1 MNEAEKIYYDTELN
15 PITNGTKM
23 KIIEVAIELFS
34 KRGYSGASIR
44 DITKEVGI
52 KESSLYK
59 HFKNKDEI
67 LETIYVNFR
76 KETDKLLPPMEYID
90 RIVELMS
97 LKEFLGKGMENF
109 LAHMDDQVNV
119 KTWRIMYLELFR
131 HPIAQEIYRNHIMKR
146 TIDCLEIVFT
156 KMMERGKM
164 LPLNPRTVATE
175 YQFSSISFILEYNM
189 LKAEGRN
196 TKALEK
202 QIKEHVEFFSDRA
215 SEKME
220 G

>member
-1 MNEAEKIYYDTELN
+1 MNEAQKIYYDTELI
-15 PITNGTKM
+15 PISNGTKI

-34 KRGYSGASIR
+34 KRGFSGASIR

-67 LETIYVNFR
+67 LETIFVNFR
-76 KETDKLLPPMEYID
+76 KATDKLLPPMEFID

-97 LKEFLGKGMENF
+97 LKEFLGKGIENF
-109 LAHMDDQVNV
+109 LAHIDDSMNV
-119 KTWRIMYLELFR
+119 KIWRIMYIELFR
-131 HPIAQEIYRNHIMKR
+131 HPMAQEIYRNHIMKR

-156 KMMERGKM
+156 KMIQRGKM
-164 LPLNPRTVATE
+164 LALNPRTMATE

-189 LKAEGRN
+189 LKAEGKN
-196 TKALEK
+196 TEALEK
-202 QIKEHVEFFSDRA
+202 QIKEHVEFFSERA
-215 SEKME
+215 SKE
-220 G
+220 